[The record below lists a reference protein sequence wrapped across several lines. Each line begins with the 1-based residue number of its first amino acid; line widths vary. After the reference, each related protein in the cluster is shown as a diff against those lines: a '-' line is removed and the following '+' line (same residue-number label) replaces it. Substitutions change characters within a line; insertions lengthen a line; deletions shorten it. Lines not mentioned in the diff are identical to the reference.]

1 MSERLQPDQNEF
13 DKTDPEES
21 ERTDWWSELKPDES
35 VYAAIK
41 VKKEKAPSDNKP
53 LSVSELREKSIKQHR
68 EIIEK
73 IVQFMRSEPIFRNFD
88 FESITKYSPMGML
101 FMSLNKDQCDA
112 LIKSGLV
119 ESISP
124 NFELYGIKEI

>member
-41 VKKEKAPSDNKP
+41 VKKEKAPSGDKSLNR
-53 LSVSELREKSIKQHR
+53 SELRAKSIKENQ
-68 EIIEK
+68 EAIEN
-73 IVQFMRSEPIFRNFD
+73 IVSFMNSAPEFSDFD
-88 FESITKYSPMGML
+88 FDSVTKYSPMGML
-101 FMSLNKDQCDA
+101 FMSLTKDQCSA
-112 LIKSGLV
+112 LMESGLV
-119 ESISP
+119 ESISH
-124 NFELYGIKEI
+124 NEELSGVKEI